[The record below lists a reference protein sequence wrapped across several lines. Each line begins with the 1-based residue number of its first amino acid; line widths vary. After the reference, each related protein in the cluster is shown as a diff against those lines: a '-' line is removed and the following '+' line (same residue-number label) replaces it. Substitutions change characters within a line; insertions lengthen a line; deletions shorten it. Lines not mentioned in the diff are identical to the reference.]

1 MKKVIGIDRKIKRH
15 WLDILLD
22 RFVFSPDETDLRV
35 FLDDQLKAE
44 LPGAASRK
52 KSVGILLKIWCG
64 IPEKRF
70 SLRERAVALLPR
82 ISGHERIWLHWGMMS
97 LAYPFFRD
105 SAEVIGRLLA
115 LQDDFTGANVQ
126 SRLTSAWGDRVT
138 TKMAAQKLVHTL
150 VDWEVLR
157 TTKKQGHFLLVQ
169 KAKASTPELQLWL
182 LEALLGASDA
192 DEIEAQQ
199 LLRLPES
206 FPFTINVGV
215 ADLRRHEGF
224 NIHRQG
230 LDMDMVA
237 LRPVK
242 ISLPPRPEEKP
253 TPSAQQPDKPA
264 RRRKATLFEELGDEL
279 LPESSSSKGTKSS
292 KAKPQKV
299 RKTAAQRR
307 VEKQIRD
314 EFLRSIDER
323 IARTLAIGNVAASDG
338 HHAQPIAECARLFRD
353 GYFFGC
359 LALGR
364 DLLEVIVLELAQSLW
379 KKAPAKVPGVEKNL
393 EVLCKKKMINNELKQ
408 QLADMW
414 GQIGLNQQTI
424 GHANDDLPTTS
435 LTLLTLLLQLEKHS
449 ENPAPVKSR

>member
-22 RFVFSPDETDLRV
+22 RFVTTSDDSELRS

-70 SLRERAVALLPR
+70 SLRERAVALLCK
-82 ISGHERIWLHWGMMS
+82 ISGQERLWLHWGMMS

-105 SAEVIGRLLA
+105 TAEVVGRLLT
-115 LQDDFTGANVQ
+115 LQDDFTGANIQ
-126 SRLTSAWGDRVT
+126 SRLTGAWGDRVT
-138 TKMAAQKLVHTL
+138 TKLATQKLVHTL

-169 KAKASTPELQLWL
+169 KAKASTPDLQLWL

-242 ISLPPRPEEKP
+242 VSPPPSPPEKAIPAGGPPE
-253 TPSAQQPDKPA
+253 KPA
-264 RRRKATLFEELGDEL
+264 RRRKTTLFEELADE
-279 LPESSSSKGTKSS
+279 PKPASSAKVTEKS
-292 KAKPQKV
+292 KAKPSKI
-299 RKTAAQRR
+299 KWTAAQRR
-307 VEKQIRD
+307 FEKQLRA
-314 EFLRSIDER
+314 EFLQSLDDR
-323 IARTLAIGNVAASDG
+323 IARSLAIGSVAPSEGRYA
-338 HHAQPIAECARLFRD
+338 HPIAECVRLFRD
-353 GYFFGC
+353 GYFHGC
-359 LALGR
+359 IALGR
-364 DLLEVIVLELAQSLW
+364 NLLELIVLEMAKTQR
-379 KKAPAKVPGVEKNL
+379 KKAPAKVPGFEKNVESL
-393 EVLCKKKMINNELKQ
+393 RKKKIISDELGQKLAESWAEC
-408 QLADMW
+408 QLCQPRHDRSTHDPSNA
-414 GQIGLNQQTI
+414 
-424 GHANDDLPTTS
+424 S
-435 LTLLTLLLQLEKHS
+435 LTMLTLLLQLQKNVE
-449 ENPAPVKSR
+449 